1 MPLTLIEIMALIVA
15 LLVVVKIIFVI
26 FSPISWLSFS
36 RKFYSAP
43 KLISLLSLV
52 LAAVVLYF
60 LLFEVSIT
68 QIFAVMAFLAL
79 LIMSGAAFFAKEV
92 IKIKESLLTKE
103 YARKYWWYILIWLLL
118 AVWALEEILTK

>member
-1 MPLTLIEIMALIVA
+1 MLTSVELIGLVAALAAII
-15 LLVVVKIIFVI
+15 KIAFVI

-43 KLISLLSLV
+43 KLIPLLSLV